1 MKVNLLKRLGIV
13 LMLGMWVFTSVVN
26 AQSNGQ
32 SSLLWKISGNGLTED
47 SYLFGTIHI
56 ICADQFLMDDR
67 IKNAFESTDQLVME
81 LDMSDPDLQQK
92 MAAISINPGMK
103 NIQEDMDEEAA
114 KALDEFLIESYGAG
128 LAQLGVLKPFVLT
141 SMVMIKQLP
150 CEEVVSYE
158 EFFTSL
164 ATDQNKP
171 VKGLETVEYQMG
183 VFDQIPAE
191 LQLAEL
197 AKMVTSDESE
207 AEFKMMVETYLSEDL
222 DRLYAIMKDS
232 DTMENYQDIMLDNRN
247 RNWVSV
253 MDAAMKNS
261 SVFFA
266 VGGGH
271 LAGENGIINLLR
283 IAGYKVEPVK
293 N

>member
-1 MKVNLLKRLGIV
+1 MKLNLLKRLGIV
-13 LMLGMWVFTSVVN
+13 LMLGMWVFTSVN

-32 SSLLWKISGNGLTED
+32 SSLLWKISGNGLNEE

-222 DRLYAIMKDS
+222 DLLYAIMKDS

-283 IAGYKVEPVK
+283 IAGFKVEPVK

>member
-1 MKVNLLKRLGIV
+1 MKIKFLKTLGIAM
-13 LMLGMWVFTSVVN
+13 MLVMWVFTSVN

-32 SSLLWKISGNGLTED
+32 SSLLWKISGNGLKEE
-47 SYLFGTIHI
+47 SYLFGTIHV

-67 IKNAFESTDQLVME
+67 IKNAFESTDKLVME

-92 MAAISINPGMK
+92 IAAISINPGMK

-114 KALDEFLIESYGAG
+114 EALDEFLIESYGAG
-128 LAQLGVLKPFVLT
+128 LAQLGVLKPFVLS

-207 AEFKMMVETYLSEDL
+207 AEFEMMVETYLSENL
-222 DRLYAIMKDS
+222 DRLYTIMKDS
-232 DTMENYQDIMLDNRN
+232 DTMEKYQDIMLDNRN

>member
-13 LMLGMWVFTSVVN
+13 LMLGMWVFTSVN

-32 SSLLWKISGNGLTED
+32 SSLLWKISGNGLTEE

>member
-1 MKVNLLKRLGIV
+1 MEIKLLKRLGIV
-13 LMLGMWVFTSVVN
+13 LMLVVVFTTVK
-26 AQSNGQ
+26 AQSNDQ
-32 SSLLWKISGNGLTED
+32 SSLLWKISGKGLTEE

-67 IKNAFESTDQLVME
+67 IKNAFQSTDQLVME

-92 MAAISINPGMK
+92 MAAISINPGMR
-103 NIQEDMDEEAA
+103 NIQEDMDAEDA
-114 KALDEFLIESYGAG
+114 KALDEFLIKSYGAG

-158 EFFTSL
+158 EYFTSL
-164 ATDQNKP
+164 AADQNKP
-171 VKGLETVEYQMG
+171 IKGLETVEYQMG
-183 VFDQIPAE
+183 IFDQIPAE
-191 LQLAEL
+191 LQLEEL
-197 AKMVTSDESE
+197 VKMVTTDESE
-207 AEFKMMVETYLSEDL
+207 AEFEAMVDTYLSEDL
-222 DRLYAIMKDS
+222 DSLYSIMKDS
-232 DTMENYQDIMLDNRN
+232 DSMEKYQDIMLDNRN
-247 RNWVSV
+247 RNWVV
-253 MDAAMKNS
+253 EMDSAMKNS

-283 IAGYKVEPVK
+283 KTGYKLEPV
-293 N
+293 NN

>member
-1 MKVNLLKRLGIV
+1 MKIKSKRLGILLILV
-13 LMLGMWVFTSVVN
+13 MWIIIPVQ
-26 AQSNGQ
+26 AQSDPQN
-32 SSLLWKISGNGLTED
+32 SLLWKISGNGLTEE
-47 SYLFGTIHI
+47 SYVFGTIHL

-67 IKNAFESTDQLVME
+67 IKNAFQSTDQLVME

-92 MAAISINPGMK
+92 MAAISINPEMK
-103 NIQEDMDEEAA
+103 NIQGELDEEDA
-114 KALDEFLIESYGAG
+114 KALDAFLIGSYGVG

-183 VFDQIPAE
+183 IFDQIPAE
-191 LQLAEL
+191 LQLADL
-197 AKMVTSDESE
+197 IKMVTTNESE
-207 AEFKMMVETYLSEDL
+207 EEFELMVETYLSEDL
-222 DRLYAIMKDS
+222 DRLYSIMKDS
-232 DTMENYQDIMLDNRN
+232 DTMEKYQDIMLDNRN
-247 RNWVSV
+247 RNWISE
-253 MDAAMKNS
+253 MDSAMKNS

-271 LAGENGIINLLR
+271 LPGENGIINLLR
-283 IAGYKVEPVK
+283 KKGYKVEPVK

>member
-1 MKVNLLKRLGIV
+1 MKIKHLKSLGIV
-13 LMLGMWVFTSVVN
+13 MILVNWVFAQVN
-26 AQSNGQ
+26 AQSNDQ
-32 SSLLWKISGNGLTED
+32 SSLLWKISGNGLTEV

-67 IKNAFESTDQLVME
+67 IKNAFQSTDQLIME
-81 LDMSDPDLQQK
+81 LDMSDPDLEQK
-92 MAAISINPGMK
+92 MAAVSINPGMK
-103 NIQEDMDEEAA
+103 NIQEEIEEEAA
-114 KALDEFLIESYGAG
+114 KALDKFLIESYGVG

-183 VFDQIPAE
+183 IFDQIPAD

-197 AKMVTSDESE
+197 AKMVTSVDSE
-207 AEFKMMVETYLSEDL
+207 AEFEMMVETYLSEDL
-222 DRLYAIMKDS
+222 DRLYWIMQDS
-232 DTMENYQDIMLDNRN
+232 DTMDKYQDIMLDNRN
-247 RNWVSV
+247 LNWVSE
-253 MDAAMKNS
+253 MDSAMKHS

-271 LAGENGIINLLR
+271 LAGERGIINLLR
-283 IAGYKVEPVK
+283 KAGYQVEPVK

>member
-1 MKVNLLKRLGIV
+1 MKIKHLKSLGIV
-13 LMLGMWVFTSVVN
+13 MILVTWVFAQVN
-26 AQSNGQ
+26 AQSNDQ
-32 SSLLWKISGNGLTED
+32 SSLLWKISGNGLTEV

-67 IKNAFESTDQLVME
+67 IKNAFQSTDQLIME
-81 LDMSDPDLQQK
+81 LDMSDPDLEQK
-92 MAAISINPGMK
+92 MAAVSINPGMK
-103 NIQEDMDEEAA
+103 NIQEEIEEEAA
-114 KALDEFLIESYGAG
+114 KALDKFLIESYGVG

-183 VFDQIPAE
+183 IFDQIPAD

-197 AKMVTSDESE
+197 AKMVTSVDSE
-207 AEFKMMVETYLSEDL
+207 AEFEMMVETYLSEDL
-222 DRLYAIMKDS
+222 DRLYGIMQDS
-232 DTMENYQDIMLDNRN
+232 DTMDKYQDIMLDNRN
-247 RNWVSV
+247 LNWVSE
-253 MDAAMKNS
+253 MDSAMKHS

-271 LAGENGIINLLR
+271 LAGERGIINLLR
-283 IAGYKVEPVK
+283 KAGYQVEPVK

>member
-1 MKVNLLKRLGIV
+1 MKVSLLKRLGIV
-13 LMLGMWVFTSVVN
+13 LMLVMWGFTPIN
-26 AQSNGQ
+26 AQPNGQ
-32 SSLLWKISGNGLTED
+32 SSLLWKISGNGLTEE

-114 KALDEFLIESYGAG
+114 EALDEFLIESYGAG
-128 LAQLGVLKPFVLT
+128 LAQFGVLKPFVLT

-150 CEEVVSYE
+150 CEEVISYE

-207 AEFKMMVETYLSEDL
+207 AEFEMMVETYLSEDL
-222 DRLYAIMKDS
+222 DRLYTIMKDS
-232 DTMENYQDIMLDNRN
+232 DTMEKYQDIMLDNRN

-271 LAGENGIINLLR
+271 LAGENGIISLLR

>member
-13 LMLGMWVFTSVVN
+13 LMLGMWVFTSVN

-32 SSLLWKISGNGLTED
+32 SSLLWKISGNGLTEE

-158 EFFTSL
+158 GFFTSL

-171 VKGLETVEYQMG
+171 VKGLETVDYQMG

-207 AEFKMMVETYLSEDL
+207 EEFKMMVETYLSEDL

-232 DTMENYQDIMLDNRN
+232 DTMEKYQDIMLDNRN

-283 IAGYKVEPVK
+283 IAGYKLEPVK

>member
-1 MKVNLLKRLGIV
+1 MMIKLLKGLGIV
-13 LMLGMWVFTSVVN
+13 LLLVTCVFAPVK
-26 AQSNGQ
+26 AQSDDQ
-32 SSLLWKISGNGLTED
+32 SSLLWKISGNGLTEE

-56 ICADQFLMDDR
+56 ICSDEFLMDDR
-67 IKNAFESTDQLVME
+67 IKNAFQSTDQLVME

-92 MAAISINPGMK
+92 MAAISINPGMR
-103 NIQEDMDEEAA
+103 NIQEDMDAEDA
-114 KALDEFLIESYGAG
+114 KALDDFLIKSYGAG

-164 ATDQNKP
+164 ATDQKKP

-183 VFDQIPAE
+183 IFDQIPAE

-197 AKMVTSDESE
+197 VKMVTSDESE
-207 AEFKMMVETYLSEDL
+207 AEFEKMVETYLSEDL

-232 DTMENYQDIMLDNRN
+232 DSMVKYQDIMLDNRN
-247 RNWVSV
+247 RNWVTE
-253 MDAAMKNS
+253 MDSSMRNS

-283 IAGYKVEPVK
+283 RAGYKMEPVK

>member
-1 MKVNLLKRLGIV
+1 MKIKLFKTLGIA
-13 LMLGMWVFTSVVN
+13 LMLVMWVFTSVN

-32 SSLLWKISGNGLTED
+32 SSLLWKISGNGLIED
-47 SYLFGTIHI
+47 SYLFGTIHM

-67 IKNAFESTDQLVME
+67 IKNAFESTDKLVME

-92 MAAISINPGMK
+92 MAAISINLGMK
-103 NIQEDMDEEAA
+103 NIQEDMDEEAT

-183 VFDQIPAE
+183 VFDQIPTE

-207 AEFKMMVETYLSEDL
+207 AEFEMMVETYLSEDL
-222 DRLYAIMKDS
+222 DRLFAIMKDS
-232 DTMENYQDIMLDNRN
+232 DTMEKYQDIMLDNRN
-247 RNWVSV
+247 RNWVSE
-253 MDAAMKNS
+253 MDSAMNNS

-283 IAGYKVEPVK
+283 KAGYKLEPVK

>member
-1 MKVNLLKRLGIV
+1 MKIKSKRLGILLILV
-13 LMLGMWVFTSVVN
+13 MWIIIPVQ
-26 AQSNGQ
+26 AQSDPQN
-32 SSLLWKISGNGLTED
+32 SLLWKISGNGLTEE
-47 SYLFGTIHI
+47 SYVFGTIHL

-67 IKNAFESTDQLVME
+67 IKNAFQSTDQLVME

-92 MAAISINPGMK
+92 MAAISINPEMK
-103 NIQEDMDEEAA
+103 NIQGELDEEDA
-114 KALDEFLIESYGAG
+114 KALDAFLIGSYGVG

-183 VFDQIPAE
+183 IFDQIQAE
-191 LQLAEL
+191 LQLADL
-197 AKMVTSDESE
+197 IKMVTTNESE
-207 AEFKMMVETYLSEDL
+207 EEFELMVETYLSEDL
-222 DRLYAIMKDS
+222 DRLYSIMKDS
-232 DTMENYQDIMLDNRN
+232 DTMEKYQDIMLDNRN
-247 RNWVSV
+247 RNWISE
-253 MDAAMKNS
+253 MDSAMKNS

-271 LAGENGIINLLR
+271 LPGENGIINLLR
-283 IAGYKVEPVK
+283 KKGYKVEPVK

>member
-13 LMLGMWVFTSVVN
+13 LMLGMWVFTSVN

-32 SSLLWKISGNGLTED
+32 SSLLWKISGNGLTEE

-92 MAAISINPGMK
+92 MAAFSINPGMK

-197 AKMVTSDESE
+197 AKMVTSDKSE

-232 DTMENYQDIMLDNRN
+232 DTMEKYQDIMLDNRN

>member
-1 MKVNLLKRLGIV
+1 MKIKLLKRLGSV
-13 LMLGMWVFTSVVN
+13 LMLVMWVIAPGN
-26 AQSNGQ
+26 AQSNDQ
-32 SSLLWKISGNGLTED
+32 SSLLWKVSGNGLTEE

-56 ICADQFLMDDR
+56 ICADRFLMDDR
-67 IKNAFESTDQLVME
+67 IKNAFQSTDQLVME

-92 MAAISINPGMK
+92 MAAISMNSGMK
-103 NIQEDMDEEAA
+103 NIQSEMNEEDA
-114 KALDEFLIESYGAG
+114 KKLDEFLVESYGAG
-128 LAQLGVLKPFVLT
+128 LTQLGVLKPFVLT

-183 VFDQIPAE
+183 IFDQIPEE

-197 AKMVTSDESE
+197 AKMLTSDDSE
-207 AEFKMMVETYLSEDL
+207 AEFEKMVATYLSEDL
-222 DRLYAIMKDS
+222 DKLYDLMKNS
-232 DTMENYQDIMLDNRN
+232 DTMAKYQDIILDNRN
-247 RNWVSV
+247 RNWISQ
-253 MDAAMKNS
+253 MDSAMKNS

-283 IAGYKVEPVK
+283 KGGYKVEPVR

>member
-1 MKVNLLKRLGIV
+1 MIKLLKGLGIV
-13 LMLGMWVFTSVVN
+13 LLLVTCVFAPVK
-26 AQSNGQ
+26 AQSDDQ
-32 SSLLWKISGNGLTED
+32 SSLLWKISGNGLTEE

-56 ICADQFLMDDR
+56 ICSDEFLMDDR
-67 IKNAFESTDQLVME
+67 IKNAFQSTDQLVME

-92 MAAISINPGMK
+92 MAAISINPGMR
-103 NIQEDMDEEAA
+103 NIQEDMDAEDA
-114 KALDEFLIESYGAG
+114 KALDDFLIKSYGAG

-164 ATDQNKP
+164 ATDQKKP

-183 VFDQIPAE
+183 IFDQIPAE

-197 AKMVTSDESE
+197 VKMVTSDESE
-207 AEFKMMVETYLSEDL
+207 AEFEKMVETYLSEDL

-232 DTMENYQDIMLDNRN
+232 DSMVKYQDIMLDNRN
-247 RNWVSV
+247 RNWVTE
-253 MDAAMKNS
+253 MDSSMRNS

-283 IAGYKVEPVK
+283 RAGYKMEPVK